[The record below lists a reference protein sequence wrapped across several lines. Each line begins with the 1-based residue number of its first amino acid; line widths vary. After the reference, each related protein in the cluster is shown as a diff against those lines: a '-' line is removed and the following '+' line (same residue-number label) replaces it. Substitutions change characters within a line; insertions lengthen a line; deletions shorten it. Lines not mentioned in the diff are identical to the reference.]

1 MFDKILERIVVD
13 RRYVPRSDS
22 ELVVHTF
29 LGVCGDVFDIENEDV
44 LLVVAEMLK
53 CNHSLRGSLTLIYF
67 EAPVIITHAE
77 ITDGAPMPGL
87 IAV

>member
-29 LGVCGDVFDIENEDV
+29 LGVCGDVFDVEVEDE

-53 CNHSLRGSLTLIYF
+53 CNHIFLSSSYYHLPSKVRICRYEGIYLRS
-67 EAPVIITHAE
+67 
-77 ITDGAPMPGL
+77 
-87 IAV
+87 

>member
-29 LGVCGDVFDIENEDV
+29 LGVCGDVFDIEIEDV

-53 CNHSLRGSLTLIYF
+53 CNHSLRGNS
-67 EAPVIITHAE
+67 
-77 ITDGAPMPGL
+77 
-87 IAV
+87 

>member
-29 LGVCGDVFDIENEDV
+29 LGVCGDVFDIEIEDV

-53 CNHSLRGSLTLIYF
+53 CNLSLRGSLTLIYF
-67 EAPVIITHAE
+67 LKLQLSSLMLKSPTEHRCPV
-77 ITDGAPMPGL
+77 
-87 IAV
+87 

>member
-22 ELVVHTF
+22 ELVVHTP
-29 LGVCGDVFDIENEDV
+29 LGVCGDVFEVEDV

-53 CNHSLRGSLTLIYF
+53 CNHIF
-67 EAPVIITHAE
+67 
-77 ITDGAPMPGL
+77 
-87 IAV
+87 